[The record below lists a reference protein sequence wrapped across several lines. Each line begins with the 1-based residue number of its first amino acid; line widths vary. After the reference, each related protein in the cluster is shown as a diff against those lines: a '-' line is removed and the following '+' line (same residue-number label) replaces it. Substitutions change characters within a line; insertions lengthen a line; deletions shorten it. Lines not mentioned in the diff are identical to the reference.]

1 MAALTWERT
10 RTEVVRDALGVGIA
24 TGAYGVSFGAISVAS
39 GLSFLQTCMLSAL
52 LFSGGSQFALAG
64 VVGAGGA
71 PLTAAVTGI
80 LLGTRNALYGLRLAS
95 LLDLRGLRRLVGA
108 QIVIDESTAMAVVRT
123 ERRAAQLAFWA
134 TGLAVYVLWN
144 AATVVGALAGEALG
158 DPTTYGLDAAVG
170 AAFLALLWPRLQDT
184 TTRMVAVG
192 AAAVALGLVPL
203 TPAGIPV
210 MAAALVAVAAGL
222 RRRLTEDAS

>member
-1 MAALTWERT
+1 LAAPTWERE
-10 RTEVVRDALGVGIA
+10 RAEVVRDALGVGIA
-24 TGAYGVSFGAISVAS
+24 TGAYGVSVGAISVAS

-52 LFSGGSQFALAG
+52 LFSGGSQFALVG

-80 LLGTRNALYGLRLAS
+80 LLGTRNTLYGLRLAS
-95 LLDLRGLRRLVGA
+95 ILDLRGLGRLVGA
-108 QIVIDESTAMAVVRT
+108 QLVIDESTATAVVRT
-123 ERRAAQLAFWA
+123 DRRAAQLAFWA

-158 DPTTYGLDAAVG
+158 DPSTYGLDAAVG

-222 RRRLTEDAS
+222 RRRLGEGAS